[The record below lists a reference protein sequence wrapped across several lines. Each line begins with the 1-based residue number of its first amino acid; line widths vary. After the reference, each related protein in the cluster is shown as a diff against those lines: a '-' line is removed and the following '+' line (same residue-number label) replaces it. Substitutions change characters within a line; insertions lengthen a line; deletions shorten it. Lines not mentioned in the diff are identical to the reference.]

1 MHPFRA
7 FMLSFTLG
15 TLALFGG
22 YGLIA
27 AATPAPVGHTI
38 TV

>member
-1 MHPFRA
+1 MHPLRA
-7 FMLSFTLG
+7 FMLSFAFG
-15 TLALFGG
+15 TVALFGG

-27 AATPAPVGHTI
+27 ATSPAPVGHTI